1 MYLPPD
7 SVIEDRLIRTFP
19 EEELREL
26 ARATDLVQREGGKL
40 DAAALFFALA
50 LGFAVSEDRSL
61 EAFRQRY
68 LQNVGGS
75 LAYASFHDWF
85 VPALCEFLREV
96 LDHAIEDLSTSSDQ
110 LRGRLDGFRDVLLVD
125 MTVVTLY
132 QSLTDELPGYGDDH
146 TGAKLHVVESVVT
159 GLPTQFSI
167 TDTRT
172 HKSTELS
179 TGRWIAGALLI
190 YDQGYFDYRT
200 MDLIEAN
207 DGWFVT
213 RLKSNANALIVEE
226 LRRWR
231 GAAISLTDRRLYDVL
246 DDLHRDVINV
256 RVEVSFNRRRYRRRC
271 LERRGGPLSSLHHKS
286 VRKGL

>member
-19 EEELREL
+19 EDELREP

-50 LGFAVSEDRSL
+50 LGFAVGEDRSL

-85 VPALCEFLREV
+85 VLALCEFLREV
-96 LDHAIEDLSTSSDQ
+96 PDRAIEDLSTSSDQ

-132 QSLTDELPGYGDDH
+132 QSLTDEFPGYGDDH
-146 TGAKLHVVESVVT
+146 AGAKLHVVESVST

-167 TDTRT
+167 TDART
-172 HKSTELS
+172 HPSYPP
-179 TGRWIAGALLI
+179 AG
-190 YDQGYFDYRT
+190 G
-200 MDLIEAN
+200 
-207 DGWFVT
+207 
-213 RLKSNANALIVEE
+213 
-226 LRRWR
+226 
-231 GAAISLTDRRLYDVL
+231 
-246 DDLHRDVINV
+246 
-256 RVEVSFNRRRYRRRC
+256 
-271 LERRGGPLSSLHHKS
+271 
-286 VRKGL
+286 